1 MAQLSPAV
9 LLPSHSAPYRHC
21 CRGPWCTAAS
31 YGGEP
36 LVTAVTKLYMA
47 PLKDDLPLVLNLSGP
62 PKHPSFECH
71 QYHHVCAHVHN

>member
-1 MAQLSPAV
+1 MAQLRPRGVAAV
-9 LLPSHSAPYRHC
+9 SALLPL
-21 CRGPWCTAAS
+21 GAAS
-31 YGGEP
+31 YGGRRRRGA

-71 QYHHVCAHVHN
+71 QYHHVCAHAHS